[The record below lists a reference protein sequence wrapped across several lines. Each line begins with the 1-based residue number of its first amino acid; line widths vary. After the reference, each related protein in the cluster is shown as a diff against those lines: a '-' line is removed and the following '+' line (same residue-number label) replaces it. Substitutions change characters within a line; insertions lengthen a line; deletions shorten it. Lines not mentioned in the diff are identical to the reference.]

1 MFNRAKSEI
10 SQLVVWDDPMA
21 VELEKLLI
29 PHIKVVP
36 TIQSRRSSVSSS
48 GIRER
53 WHDSVTNAAQ
63 ATTAERGAGPQTL
76 SNQVNPRKQ
85 NRERKEREMTVANT
99 MNNGGKATTLSAFR
113 RCRRRVHRHPIRSQ
127 KVFLPLSVFCVC
139 IFIPLELHLIIRST
153 IQFCL
158 PSIFDSVKPSS
169 DAADEADPQ
178 TVPYAKVRRHPIRFQ
193 KQPSGDTADEAD
205 VTSAKWEDGLADRV
219 EYDSTGNIE
228 TEIINKSPFVQIPLG
243 VTEDRLIGSVD
254 VEEPVKSGT
263 TIFQPGVLA
272 EAH

>member
-1 MFNRAKSEI
+1 
-10 SQLVVWDDPMA
+10 MA
-21 VELEKLLI
+21 
-29 PHIKVVP
+29 
-36 TIQSRRSSVSSS
+36 
-48 GIRER
+48 
-53 WHDSVTNAAQ
+53 
-63 ATTAERGAGPQTL
+63 
-76 SNQVNPRKQ
+76 
-85 NRERKEREMTVANT
+85 VANT

-127 KVFLPLSVFCVC
+127 
-139 IFIPLELHLIIRST
+139 
-153 IQFCL
+153 
-158 PSIFDSVKPSS
+158 KPSS

>member
-1 MFNRAKSEI
+1 
-10 SQLVVWDDPMA
+10 MA
-21 VELEKLLI
+21 
-29 PHIKVVP
+29 
-36 TIQSRRSSVSSS
+36 
-48 GIRER
+48 
-53 WHDSVTNAAQ
+53 
-63 ATTAERGAGPQTL
+63 
-76 SNQVNPRKQ
+76 
-85 NRERKEREMTVANT
+85 VANT
-99 MNNGGKATTLSAFR
+99 MNNGGKATTLATFR

-127 KVFLPLSVFCVC
+127 
-139 IFIPLELHLIIRST
+139 
-153 IQFCL
+153 
-158 PSIFDSVKPSS
+158 KPSS

-193 KQPSGDTADEAD
+193 KPSGDTADEAD
-205 VTSAKWEDGLADRV
+205 VTSAKSVNTQSILKRWEDGLADRV